1 MAPAADILSK
11 QIICKEPGRYIG
23 WPTIIRT
30 RAGELIIAFSGDRDS
45 PVYEAHAKTLSQE
58 VRDRWKG
65 HWTQRSTD
73 SGLTW
78 EEPVSF
84 AIETSA
90 VGADLL
96 SDFRHPVIE

>member
-1 MAPAADILSK
+1 MQTDYLQGTVSLHRLADD
-11 QIICKEPGRYIG
+11 
-23 WPTIIRT
+23 
-30 RAGELIIAFSGDRDS
+30 RAHARRRVDHAFSGDRDS